1 MAPGLTAGASANASS
16 AQAYEAVVKDEL
28 VQAVR
33 DLGPA
38 STPYTVTDA
47 VRAWLAKSTKN
58 NGADTVDGYPR
69 LTNQHLI
76 PED

>member
-1 MAPGLTAGASANASS
+1 
-16 AQAYEAVVKDEL
+16 VKDEL

-38 STPYTVTDA
+38 STPYTVADA
-47 VRAWLAKSTKN
+47 VRAWLAKRTKN
-58 NGADTVDGYPR
+58 NGAGSVDGHPR

-76 PED
+76 PKIRGHAQETERERRGQTGWTS